1 MKQSLDYTTT
11 TKKKRMQKY
20 KEKVCES
27 VRKFNK
33 HSSNSQSSKWK
44 FEFTGPNQIL
54 ELIVY
59 TVEFVYN
66 EVQGTL
72 DLSSL

>member
-11 TKKKRMQKY
+11 TKKKDAKVQRK
-20 KEKVCES
+20 KVCES
-27 VRKFNK
+27 VRKFYK